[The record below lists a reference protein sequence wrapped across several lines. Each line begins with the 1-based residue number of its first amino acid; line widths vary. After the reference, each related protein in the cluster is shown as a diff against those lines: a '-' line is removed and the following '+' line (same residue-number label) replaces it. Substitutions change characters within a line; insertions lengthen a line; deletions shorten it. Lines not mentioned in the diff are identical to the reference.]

1 MYTPVIILID
11 SFNVRMRNAM
21 LNLIEAPDSFKVYVV
36 TSQEKIGEKWFVSDT
51 VGSFY
56 LVAK

>member
-1 MYTPVIILID
+1 
-11 SFNVRMRNAM
+11 MRNAM